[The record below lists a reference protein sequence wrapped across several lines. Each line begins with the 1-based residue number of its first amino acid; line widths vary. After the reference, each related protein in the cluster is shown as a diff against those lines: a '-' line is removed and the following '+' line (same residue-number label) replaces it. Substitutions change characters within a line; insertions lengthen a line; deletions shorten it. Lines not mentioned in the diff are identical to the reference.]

1 MLVGLDRFNATN
13 IKEAIMND
21 TLSKRF
27 VRFALAAICLSAGIS
42 DSFAGSFTRG
52 CAARD
57 MQILMLIEQRETAEA
72 FPTQKSRD
80 AMFTLMHA
88 RMVCHQGRVMDAL
101 AIYDT
106 IAQTIVSES
115 VLPGRIN

>member
-1 MLVGLDRFNATN
+1 MNN
-13 IKEAIMND
+13 I
-21 TLSKRF
+21 LSRRF

-42 DSFAGSFTRG
+42 DSSAGSFTRG

-80 AMFTLMHA
+80 AMFTVMHA

-106 IAQTIVSES
+106 IAQTLASES
-115 VLPGRIN
+115 VLSGRIN